1 MGNDAEA
8 IMGLLASAKDLPNL
22 PGIYHMLDANDRV
35 IYVGKAKNLR
45 KRVRSYFVNTAGHV
59 PKVKAMVS
67 VVKEFTVTATLN
79 ETEALI
85 LESQQIKQL
94 RPRYNVLLRDDKS
107 YPYIC
112 VDLEQDFPRL
122 EFHRGAKKLGKK
134 YFGPFPNS
142 GSVRD
147 TLALLEKL
155 FLIRQCDDSVFRNR
169 SRPCLQHQIKRCSA
183 PCVGLIAKDEYKIDV
198 QHASLFLEGKSEV
211 VIELLLNGM
220 KEASHELNF
229 ERAAQFRDQIES
241 LRSLQLD
248 QSMEGSG
255 GDCDV
260 IAAAIKGGIGCV
272 QIFFIRHGRVM
283 GNKALFPR
291 NTSGASV
298 PEIINAF
305 ITQFYL
311 VDEADRDIPKDI
323 IVAEKLEDEV
333 VIGKAMSSRFDK
345 SVKVRHQVRGDRA
358 NWVKVAQENA
368 TLSLDLRIAKTTDQS
383 KRLKSL
389 TEAINF
395 QGQIKRI
402 ECFDISHLAGES
414 TVASC
419 ICFGPEGPIKDQYRK
434 FNIRDATPGDDY
446 AAMYEALSR
455 RYGRLKK
462 EGSMMPDLLVID
474 GGKGQVT
481 QARKVLE
488 ELEVQGITVIG
499 IAKGPSRKPGL
510 ETLVMNDTKTSR
522 MLEADSPALHLL
534 QHVRDEAHRFAIEAH
549 RLSRSKVR
557 RKSPLENIPGIG
569 AKKRHVLI
577 QYFGG
582 SQGVKKAG
590 VSDLMRVPGISKDLA
605 RKIFD
610 SMNA

>member
-1 MGNDAEA
+1 MGNNKKA
-8 IMGLLASAKDLPNL
+8 IAKLLASAKDLPNL
-22 PGIYHMLDANDRV
+22 PGIYHMLDANERV

-45 KRVRSYFVNTAGHV
+45 KRVRSYFVNTTGHV
-59 PKVKAMVS
+59 AKVKAMVS
-67 VVKEFTVTATLN
+67 VVKDFTVTATLN

-112 VDLEQDFPRL
+112 VDLEEDFPRL

-183 PCVGLIAKDEYKIDV
+183 PCVGLIARDEYKMDV

-211 VIELLLNGM
+211 VIELLLDGM
-220 KEASHELNF
+220 KGASRDLNF

-248 QSMEGSG
+248 QSMEGGG

-260 IAAAIKGGIGCV
+260 IAAAIKRGIGCV

-283 GNKALFPR
+283 GNKAVFPK
-291 NTSGASV
+291 NTSGASL

-311 VDEADRDIPKDI
+311 IDGIDRDIPKDI
-323 IVAEKLEDEV
+323 IVSERLEDGL
-333 VIGKAMSSRFDK
+333 VIGKAMSSRFGK

-358 NWVKVAQENA
+358 NWIKVAQENA

-383 KRLKSL
+383 KRMKSL
-389 TEAINF
+389 EETINF
-395 QGQIKRI
+395 LGEIKRI
-402 ECFDISHLAGES
+402 ECFDISHLGGES

-419 ICFGPEGPIKDQYRK
+419 ICFGLQGPIKDQYRK
-434 FNIRDATPGDDY
+434 FNIRDAAPGDDY

-462 EGSMMPDLLVID
+462 EGSMLPDLLVID

-481 QARKVLE
+481 QANKVLR

-510 ETLVMNDTKTSR
+510 ETIVMHDTKSTR
-522 MLEADSPALHLL
+522 VLESDSPALHLL

-549 RLSRSKVR
+549 RLARSKVR
-557 RKSPLENIPGIG
+557 RKSPLETIPGIG
-569 AKKRHVLI
+569 SKRRHLLI

-582 SQGVKKAG
+582 SQGIKKAG
-590 VSDLMRVPGISKDLA
+590 ISDLIRVPGISKDLA
-605 RKIFD
+605 RKIFEN
-610 SMNA
+610 MNA